1 MPGFVAFRSN
11 QDGSLYIQKLSEV
24 LRSYKNGMGE
34 TFMFNCQKILS
45 AKLASAIGRLGF
57 ENNG

>member
-45 AKLASAIGRLGF
+45 AK
-57 ENNG
+57 